1 MVEVQHPLQAPG
13 LIQAP
18 HQGTLKALLYAR
30 QLAHMLES
38 HTSLSSTVSEGGCRC
53 CAERE
58 RSSRT

>member
-30 QLAHMLES
+30 
-38 HTSLSSTVSEGGCRC
+38 
-53 CAERE
+53 
-58 RSSRT
+58 